1 MKVAMFWR
9 FEKCVPSLSRNM
21 VDKLGVGLSVP
32 ICLDKDSLHSEC
44 ERKRA
49 KYPTKYWVFLMI
61 VLFPNSSRIY
71 FYRQGDREAII
82 YTLTGDL
89 NSESWFQNDCLIP
102 LRHHSFMTS
111 PSGEQ
116 TCWCLDD
123 PLSPVWKCSLL
134 QFFSASQSRRVWDL
148 YHLSALP
155 LSVLLYQLSHG
166 HKCCGLGEPGAYKI
180 SFHDKEIVPQHAG
193 LTIWPAWGSHAGS
206 LSMAK
211 WESPACFHPGL
222 GRSTIVVKTSW
233 CAKKS
238 ERAGLLSN
246 CQSTKRGSSLQRPKF
261 KQNTYMYTFLAYC
274 LCLR

>member
-21 VDKLGVGLSVP
+21 ADKLGVGLSVP

-61 VLFPNSSRIY
+61 VLFPNTSRMY

-82 YTLTGDL
+82 YTPTGDL
-89 NSESWFQNDCLIP
+89 NSESWFQNDCLVP

-111 PSGEQ
+111 PSAEQ

-134 QFFSASQSRRVWDL
+134 QFFSASQSRRVSDL

-193 LTIWPAWGSHAGS
+193 GHHLAS
-206 LSMAK
+206 L
-211 WESPACFHPGL
+211 GL
-222 GRSTIVVKTSW
+222 SCWIPEHGQVRITLLASIQGQGEVL
-233 CAKKS
+233 
-238 ERAGLLSN
+238 LLSRPADVPKRAREPVFWATASPQN
-246 CQSTKRGSSLQRPKF
+246 GVAHFKDQSSNRTRTCTLSWHIVF
-261 KQNTYMYTFLAYC
+261 A
-274 LCLR
+274 

>member
-9 FEKCVPSLSRNM
+9 FEKCIPSLSRNM

-61 VLFPNSSRIY
+61 VLFPNTSRMY
-71 FYRQGDREAII
+71 FYQQGDREAII

-89 NSESWFQNDCLIP
+89 NSESWFQN
-102 LRHHSFMTS
+102 SFMTS

-155 LSVLLYQLSHG
+155 HSVLLYQLSHG

-193 LTIWPAWGSHAGS
+193 GHHLAS
-206 LSMAK
+206 L
-211 WESPACFHPGL
+211 GL
-222 GRSTIVVKTSW
+222 SCWIPEHGQVRITLLASIQGQGEVL
-233 CAKKS
+233 
-238 ERAGLLSN
+238 LLSRPADVPKRAREPVFWVTASPQN
-246 CQSTKRGSSLQRPKF
+246 GVAHFKDQSSNGMHTCTLSWHIVF
-261 KQNTYMYTFLAYC
+261 A
-274 LCLR
+274 